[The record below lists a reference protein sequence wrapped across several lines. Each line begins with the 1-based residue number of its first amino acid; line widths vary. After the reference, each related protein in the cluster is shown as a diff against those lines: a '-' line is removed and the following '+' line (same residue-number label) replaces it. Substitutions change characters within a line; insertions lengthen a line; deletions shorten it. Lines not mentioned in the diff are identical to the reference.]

1 MSIFDIKT
9 VYFINKPIF
18 FVIKYNVSKV
28 IIQSKF
34 IKIFTKHKKRYKIFM
49 VVTLLLCLFFVIFS
63 FMVNPVI
70 MDTVEI
76 KSRALATRAMND
88 SIADV
93 VMNSIIYDDLV
104 NIISDE
110 FGNISMI
117 QANSL
122 EINNLSKDL
131 AQTCEVRI
139 AEFGKHGISIPLGTF
154 TGVPLLVGRGPR
166 ISVKMTPIGSVICK
180 FVSHFES
187 AGINQTI
194 HKIYV
199 NINATVAVV
208 MPLSSRSFKAE
219 QEVLISESVIVGQVP
234 EVYLYSDTLDT
245 LLNFVPY

>member
-1 MSIFDIKT
+1 LYIMNAKVISKLSKVNF
-9 VYFINKPIF
+9 NKKKVLRLGTIILVVVLCF
-18 FVIKYNVSKV
+18 FV
-28 IIQSKF
+28 
-34 IKIFTKHKKRYKIFM
+34 
-49 VVTLLLCLFFVIFS
+49 FS
-63 FMVNPVI
+63 FMINPVV
-70 MDTVEI
+70 MDTVELRS
-76 KSRALATRAMND
+76 KSLATRAMNS

-131 AQTCEVRI
+131 AQTCEERI
-139 AEFGKHGISIPLGTF
+139 EEYGLNGIKIPLGTF
-154 TGVPLLVGRGPR
+154 TGIPLLVGRGPR
-166 ISVKMTPIGSVICK
+166 ISVKLTPIGSVVCK
-180 FVSHFES
+180 FMSQFET
-187 AGINQTI
+187 AGINQTV

-199 NINATVAVV
+199 NIKANVGVV
-208 MPLSSRSFKAE
+208 MPLSSRTFTAE
-219 QEVLISESVIVGQVP
+219 QQVLISESVIVGQVP

>member
-1 MSIFDIKT
+1 MKNRILSIFGKIKL
-9 VYFINKPIF
+9 NKKKITKISIIS
-18 FVIKYNVSKV
+18 FVV
-28 IIQSKF
+28 IVI
-34 IKIFTKHKKRYKIFM
+34 
-49 VVTLLLCLFFVIFS
+49 FVIFAY
-63 FMVNPVI
+63 MINPVI
-70 MDTVEI
+70 MDTVEL
-76 KSRALATRAMND
+76 KSKALATRAMNS

-93 VMNSIIYDDLV
+93 VMNSIVYDDLV

-131 AQTCEVRI
+131 AQTCETRI
-139 AEFGKHGISIPLGTF
+139 EDYGKSGVAIPLGTF
-154 TGVPLLVGRGPR
+154 TGIPLFVGRGPR
-166 ISVKMTPIGSVICK
+166 IKVKMTPIGSVMCK

-187 AGINQTI
+187 AGINQTV

-199 NINATVAVV
+199 KIKANVGVV
-208 MPLSSRSFKAE
+208 MPLSSRNFSAE

>member
-1 MSIFDIKT
+1 
-9 VYFINKPIF
+9 
-18 FVIKYNVSKV
+18 
-28 IIQSKF
+28 
-34 IKIFTKHKKRYKIFM
+34 M
-49 VVTLLLCLFFVIFS
+49 VVCIIILIVFFSYLI
-63 FMVNPVI
+63 NPVI
-70 MDTVEI
+70 MDTVEM
-76 KSRALATRAMND
+76 KSKALATRAMNS
-88 SIADV
+88 SISDV

-131 AQTCEVRI
+131 AQTCEERI
-139 AEFGKHGISIPLGTF
+139 VDFGKSGVTIPIGTF
-154 TGVPLLVGRGPR
+154 TGIPLLVGIGPR
-166 ISVKMTPIGSVICK
+166 IRVKMTPIGSVVCR

-187 AGINQTI
+187 AGINQTV

-199 NINATVAVV
+199 RINATVAVV
-208 MPLSSRSFKAE
+208 MPLSSRSFNAE

>member
-1 MSIFDIKT
+1 MGKVGIKNR
-9 VYFINKPIF
+9 IR
-18 FVIKYNVSKV
+18 NV
-28 IIQSKF
+28 F
-34 IKIFTKHKKRYKIFM
+34 LRHKKRWRVFAI
-49 VVTLLLCLFFVIFS
+49 VLLIVCVFFLVFS

-131 AQTCEVRI
+131 AQTCEQRI
-139 AEFGKHGISIPLGTF
+139 SEFGGNGISIPLGTF

-166 ISVKMTPIGSVICK
+166 VSVKMTPIGSVVCRFK
-180 FVSHFES
+180 SHFET
-187 AGINQTI
+187 AGINQTV

-208 MPLSSRSFKAE
+208 MPLSTRSFKAE

>member
-1 MSIFDIKT
+1 MKSKLVKYLKKFKISKKKLTRATIIT
-9 VYFINKPIF
+9 
-18 FVIKYNVSKV
+18 FVL
-28 IIQSKF
+28 
-34 IKIFTKHKKRYKIFM
+34 
-49 VVTLLLCLFFVIFS
+49 VVVFVVFAYMI
-63 FMVNPVI
+63 NPVI
-70 MDTVEI
+70 MDTVEL
-76 KSRALATRAMND
+76 KSKALATRAMNS
-88 SIADV
+88 SIGDV
-93 VMNSIIYDDLV
+93 VMNSIVYDDLV

-131 AQTCEVRI
+131 AQTCESRI
-139 AEFGKHGISIPLGTF
+139 EEYGKMGVTIPIGTF
-154 TGVPLLVGRGPR
+154 TGIPLLVGRGPR
-166 ISVKMTPIGSVICK
+166 LKVKMTPIGSVRCM

-187 AGINQTI
+187 AGINQTV

-199 NINATVAVV
+199 NIKANVGVV
-208 MPLSSRSFKAE
+208 MPLSSRSFSAE

>member
-1 MSIFDIKT
+1 METMGLRGRVKT
-9 VYFINKPIF
+9 LFL
-18 FVIKYNVSKV
+18 
-28 IIQSKF
+28 
-34 IKIFTKHKKRYKIFM
+34 KHKKRWKLLAIIVLIICIFFL
-49 VVTLLLCLFFVIFS
+49 VFS
-63 FMVNPVI
+63 FMINPVI

-131 AQTCEVRI
+131 AQTCEARI
-139 AEFGKHGISIPLGTF
+139 GEFGGSGISIPLGTF
-154 TGVPLLVGRGPR
+154 TGVPLLAGRGPR
-166 ISVKMTPIGSVICK
+166 VKVKMTPIGSVVCK
-180 FVSHFES
+180 FRSHFET
-187 AGINQTI
+187 AGINQTV

-208 MPLSSRSFKAE
+208 MPLSTRSFKAE

>member
-1 MSIFDIKT
+1 MGNIKLLKLAQKFKLTKKRLVSIF
-9 VYFINKPIF
+9 V
-18 FVIKYNVSKV
+18 VILIS
-28 IIQSKF
+28 II
-34 IKIFTKHKKRYKIFM
+34 IM
-49 VVTLLLCLFFVIFS
+49 LIFS

-76 KSRALATRAMND
+76 KSMALATRAMNS

-93 VMNSIIYDDLV
+93 VMNSIVYDDLV
-104 NIISDE
+104 NIISDD
-110 FGNISMI
+110 FGNITMI

-131 AQTCEVRI
+131 AQTCEERI
-139 AEFGKHGISIPLGTF
+139 GEYGNNGVTIPLGTF
-154 TGVPLLVGRGPR
+154 TGIPLLVGRGPR
-166 ISVKMTPIGSVICK
+166 VKVKMTPIGSVICK

-199 NINATVAVV
+199 NITATVSVV
-208 MPLSSRSFKAE
+208 MPLSSRSFQAV
-219 QEVLISESVIVGQVP
+219 QQVLISESVIVGQVP
-234 EVYLYSDTLDT
+234 EVYLQSDTLDT

>member
-1 MSIFDIKT
+1 MNIKLLNCFKRLKFNRKKLTSISIGVFVILIILFLFA
-9 VYFINKPIF
+9 YFI
-18 FVIKYNVSKV
+18 
-28 IIQSKF
+28 
-34 IKIFTKHKKRYKIFM
+34 
-49 VVTLLLCLFFVIFS
+49 
-63 FMVNPVI
+63 NPVI

-76 KSRALATRAMND
+76 KSKALATRAMN
-88 SIADV
+88 SSVADV

-122 EINNLSKDL
+122 EINNLTKDL
-131 AQTCEVRI
+131 AQTCELRI
-139 AEFGKHGISIPLGTF
+139 EEYGKSGISIPLGTF
-154 TGVPLLVGRGPR
+154 TGIPLFVGMGPR
-166 ISVKMTPIGSVICK
+166 IKVKMTPIGSVICK

-187 AGINQTI
+187 AGINQTV

-199 NINATVAVV
+199 KIQANVGVV
-208 MPLSSRSFKAE
+208 MPLNSVNFSAE
-219 QEVLISESVIVGQVP
+219 QQVLISESVIVGQVP